1 MHRWLAQISS
11 RQQLIH
17 VMMLYYYEWRCE
29 TLHESVVY
37 ARVEIRQVCRCK
49 QKIDGQR

>member
-1 MHRWLAQISS
+1 
-11 RQQLIH
+11 
-17 VMMLYYYEWRCE
+17 MMLYYYEWRCE